1 MRSVYCSDQLVKFQ
15 LHRGTVP
22 ILSVLDQE
30 HHEERDDGRAGIYNQ
45 LPGIAEGE
53 YRAGG
58 SPNQDDEYGEN
69 KGCRV
74 SCSTRSP
81 LSKSGK
87 AGIVIHDHSS
97 RAILSRK
104 QDTTANHFPRGV
116 PFIVVMRTKGA
127 WGSKG
132 LCNNAEL
139 LLFVS

>member
-15 LHRGTVP
+15 LHRHTVP

-53 YRAGG
+53 YRAGS
-58 SPNQDDEYGEN
+58 SPNQDDEYGES

-81 LSKSGK
+81 LSK
-87 AGIVIHDHSS
+87 AGEAGVVIHGSLLS

-104 QDTTANHFPRGV
+104 HDTTSKPRP
-116 PFIVVMRTKGA
+116 PFISDR
-127 WGSKG
+127 GSEPDV
-132 LCNNAEL
+132 AHQMD
-139 LLFVS
+139 